1 LLRYIGRTPFG
12 LALQAVRDEP
22 ARANALGF
30 DVRLHRT
37 LAFAL
42 AAAIAGLAGVL
53 ATWQTTRISPGTIDV
68 TRTIELLVVAVIGGL
83 YRLEGAWLG
92 AFVYVLLDTYIRGLS
107 GRFETWIGIAF
118 VAIVLLSPGGL
129 AGLLARIDE
138 AVRRPERKRR
148 RRRRRRRAPRLG
160 SALRRTG

>member
-1 LLRYIGRTPFG
+1 
-12 LALQAVRDEP
+12 
-22 ARANALGF
+22 
-30 DVRLHRT
+30 
-37 LAFAL
+37 
-42 AAAIAGLAGVL
+42 
-53 ATWQTTRISPGTIDV
+53 
-68 TRTIELLVVAVIGGL
+68 LLVVAVIGGL